1 MPDTILIDYTADPIV
16 QITFKLCEPAKVT
29 AVMLMASIYETE
41 RKKLFDKF
49 QIYIG
54 NDPDWQ
60 NNTECPGG
68 PFMDYGDGSL
78 SEWGGVWP
86 YGAEVWC
93 NLTGQFVSI
102 VRDYSDLTLG

>member
-1 MPDTILIDYTADPIV
+1 MYTATPTF
-16 QITFKLCEPAKVT
+16 QITFKLCEPANVS
-29 AVMLMASIYETE
+29 AVMIMTSTLENE
-41 RKKLFDKF
+41 RKEWYDKF

-60 NNTECPGG
+60 NNAECPGG